1 MRTQDEIADGKPKR
15 KKTQRWT
22 LLGAIG
28 WYVWLP
34 CEEGSGGA
42 SFPVIAWAW
51 SQTEVRA
58 VACGNKGPF
67 MLSKADQKEAAFRRV
82 KLR

>member
-1 MRTQDEIADGKPKR
+1 MKTKPKR
-15 KKTQRWT
+15 KSTDRWS

-28 WYVWLP
+28 WEVWLP
-34 CEEGSGGA
+34 CEEGSDGA

-58 VACGNKGPF
+58 VICGRKGPA
-67 MLSKADQKEAAFRRV
+67 MLSKAEQKEGEFRRV
-82 KLR
+82 ELR

>member
-1 MRTQDEIADGKPKR
+1 MPKPKKR
-15 KKTQRWT
+15 RETYRWS

-28 WYVWLP
+28 WEVWLP
-34 CEEGSGGA
+34 LEKNSGGA

-58 VACGNKGPF
+58 VICGSKGPV
-67 MLSKADQKEAAFRRV
+67 MLSKSDQAEGMFRRV
-82 KLR
+82 ELR

>member
-1 MRTQDEIADGKPKR
+1 MKTKPKR
-15 KKTQRWT
+15 PKRRKKDRWS

-28 WYVWLP
+28 WEVWLP

-42 SFPVIAWAW
+42 VFPVIAWAW

-58 VACGNKGPF
+58 IVCGNKGPA
-67 MLSKADQKEAAFRRV
+67 MLSKAEQKEAQFRKVQIR
-82 KLR
+82 